1 MKIENSS
8 LLSSY
13 QELGIYGLIVYLE
26 EHRNIEENTRVK
38 AINLLKAARI
48 VAKKSV
54 DKSLNYIPSIAFDI
68 SRHESVYRVSA
79 LLYIELNNM
88 EKAIECLSYLH
99 YYYQNN
105 DIAPHTHYALIK
117 DKIVE
122 YYGEISAVDKLIAKH
137 EGYYKKQTIL
147 YNLKEYVDILPTDD
161 VEEQLNYF
169 KKLFLRYGVET
180 VIASIK
186 DDVRFNDRQ
195 KAVVLIRAS
204 RAIGTI
210 AEEGPSIESVFAE
223 EAMKMDT
230 SDTVINNI
238 YQAYLRAGDLNK
250 VQRLKSQYSHIA

>member
-1 MKIENSS
+1 MDHNTDFTGVFQRS
-8 LLSSY
+8 
-13 QELGIYGLIVYLE
+13 GVYGLIADLE
-26 EHRNIEENTRVK
+26 KYSNFEKNLRVK
-38 AINLLKAARI
+38 AFKLLQAARTI
-48 VAKKSV
+48 AKRSPDRRLKY
-54 DKSLNYIPSIAFDI
+54 LPSIAFDL
-68 SRHESVYRVSA
+68 SRHESIYRMSA
-79 LLYIELNNM
+79 LLYIELDSM

-105 DIAPHTHYALIK
+105 DNAPHAHYALIK
-117 DKIVE
+117 DKLVE
-122 YYGEISAVDKLIAKH
+122 HYGDISAVDTLIAKH
-137 EGYYKKQTIL
+137 EDYYKEQAIL

-161 VEEQLNYF
+161 VEEQLSYF
-169 KKLFLRYGVET
+169 KKLFLRYDVET
-180 VIASIK
+180 VIASINN
-186 DDVRFNDRQ
+186 DVRFNDRQ

-250 VQRLKSQYSHIA
+250 VQQLKSRYSHIA

>member
-1 MKIENSS
+1 MILEA
-8 LLSSY
+8 Y
-13 QELGIYGLIVYLE
+13 QKLGIYGLIVYLE
-26 EHRNIEENTRVK
+26 EHKGIGENTRIK

-48 VAKKSV
+48 IAKKLT
-54 DKSLNYIPSIAFDI
+54 DNSLTFLPSITFDI
-68 SRHESVYRVSA
+68 SRHESVYRMSA
-79 LLYIELNNM
+79 LLYIELDSM

-105 DIAPHTHYALIK
+105 DIAPHAHYALIK
-117 DKIVE
+117 DKLVE
-122 YYGEISAVDKLIAKH
+122 HYGDISAVDTLIAKH
-137 EGYYKKQTIL
+137 EGYYKEQAIL

-161 VEEQLNYF
+161 VEEQLSYF
-169 KKLFLRYGVET
+169 KKLFLRYGVDT

-186 DDVRFNDRQ
+186 NDVRFNDRQ

-250 VQRLKSQYSHIA
+250 VQQLKSQYSHIA

>member
-1 MKIENSS
+1 MQDYGILEA
-8 LLSSY
+8 Y
-13 QELGIYGLIVYLE
+13 QKLGIYGLIVYLE
-26 EHRNIEENTRVK
+26 EHRDIEQNTRVK
-38 AINLLKAARI
+38 AIGLLKTARI
-48 VAKKSV
+48 VAKKST
-54 DKSLNYIPSIAFDI
+54 DKRLNYLPPIAFDI
-68 SRHESVYRVSA
+68 SLHESIYRMAA
-79 LLYIELNNM
+79 LLYIELGNI

-105 DIAPHTHYALIK
+105 DSAPHAHYALIK
-117 DKIVE
+117 DKLVE
-122 YYGEISAVDKLIAKH
+122 HYGDISVVDTLIAKH
-137 EGYYKKQTIL
+137 EGYYKEQAIL

-161 VEEQLNYF
+161 VEEQLSYF

-250 VQRLKSQYSHIA
+250 VQQLKSQYSHIA